1 MRIDSAR
8 IASVK
13 AWLKIDESLARN
25 TEKCPLSVLT
35 GVRNKPVN
43 SKENIW
49 TFISSG
55 KRNCPYKR
63 VSVDQ
68 DSTVMLSSSTI

>member
-43 SKENIW
+43 SKENI
-49 TFISSG
+49 
-55 KRNCPYKR
+55 
-63 VSVDQ
+63 
-68 DSTVMLSSSTI
+68 